1 MCVCAASNFTVC
13 AATWRT
19 TLTTVARRLEAVLGE
34 GAPAD
39 REDVPGVEL
48 APVIEGPT
56 PAIKHNE
63 DLVTLHFSDGGWAD
77 EVRVLLVHS
86 LQLHAGLKVVLTGP
100 QRFLEPVQHPQC
112 RNSEMHVLTMT
123 FIFRVFGITYFFK
136 SCCWCH
142 LCSI

>member
-1 MCVCAASNFTVC
+1 M
-13 AATWRT
+13 
-19 TLTTVARRLEAVLGE
+19 LGE

-48 APVIEGPT
+48 APVIKGPT
-56 PAIKHNE
+56 PAIEHDE
-63 DLVTLHFSDGGWAD
+63 DLITLHFSDGGWAD
-77 EVRVLLVHS
+77 EVWVLLVHS

-100 QRFLEPVQHPQC
+100 QRFLEPVQYPQC
-112 RNSEMHVLTMT
+112 SNSEMQVLTMT
-123 FIFRVFGITYFFK
+123 LVFSITYFFK